1 MAAEA
6 QGQGRAS
13 TQCEVL
19 GAVVLAAKEKDQ
31 GVTPRIPGFE
41 PAALVVVVL
50 LVGLAVVLWLLEWR
64 RLR

>member
-41 PAALVVVVL
+41 PVALVVVL
-50 LVGLAVVLWLLEWR
+50 LVGLAVVLWLLEWK